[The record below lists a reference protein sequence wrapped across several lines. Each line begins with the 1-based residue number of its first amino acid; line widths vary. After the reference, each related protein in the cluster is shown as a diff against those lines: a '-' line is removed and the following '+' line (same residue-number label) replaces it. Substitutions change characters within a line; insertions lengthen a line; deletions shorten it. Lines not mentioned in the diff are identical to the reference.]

1 MSISPFGPKDVVII
15 GAGIAG
21 LAAAYTL
28 KKAGYRVL
36 VLEKSARVGGLIHT
50 KTDQGFLC
58 EIGPNTFLPS
68 AKPLLT
74 LAGKLGLDTELIQNP
89 AEHNRRYIFK
99 DGQLQELAMHPL
111 NFLKSPILSW
121 RGKLRLLWE
130 PFAKGPPAD
139 TDESIADFI
148 TRRLGAEVLTSLV
161 DPMVTGIIAGDTR
174 QLSIAATFPK
184 LAAMEKNH
192 KSLFGALRA
201 RRKRSGARP
210 KFGMLGFKN
219 GMETLCNALAI
230 ALKQDI
236 VLEIQIEKISQESNR
251 LWTIRFQ
258 HKGGTFVQNIPTVI
272 LATPAYTAA
281 EILSPLIPDIV
292 TPLSAIPYAPVTVAH
307 VGYRTKDMGRMRP
320 GFGFLIPR
328 SEGVRL
334 LGVIWSSQIFQNRAP
349 KDHLLMTTMYG
360 GATDPEITEL
370 SDNDLVRILE
380 TDLQKTM
387 GIRARPAFLNIR
399 RHARAIPQYT
409 IGHLNRI
416 DHIETLLTTHTGLY
430 LSGNY
435 ISGYSVSDT
444 IQNAIQTATKVAEY
458 LTAHHYV

>member
-1 MSISPFGPKDVVII
+1 MSTSPFGPKDVVVI

-21 LAAAYTL
+21 LTAAYTL

-36 VLEKSARVGGLIHT
+36 LLEKNPRVGGLIQTHH
-50 KTDQGFLC
+50 DQGYLC
-58 EIGPNTFLPS
+58 EMGPNTFLPS
-68 AKPLLT
+68 AKPLLN
-74 LAGKLGLDTELIQNP
+74 LVSKLGLESELIQNP
-89 AEHNRRYIFK
+89 EDHNRRYIFK
-99 DGQLQELAMHPL
+99 NGQLQELAMHPL
-111 NFLKSPILSW
+111 KFLKSPILSW

-174 QLSIAATFPK
+174 QLSMAATFPK

-192 KSLFGALRA
+192 KSLFGAMRA
-201 RRKRSGARP
+201 KRKRAGAKP
-210 KFGMLGFKN
+210 KMGLLGFKT
-219 GMETLCNALAI
+219 GMDTLCVALANAL
-230 ALKQDI
+230 KDDI
-236 VLEIQIEKISQESNR
+236 ILEAQIEKISQRPDRRWE
-251 LWTIRFQ
+251 IRFQ
-258 HKGGTFVQNIPTVI
+258 QKEGTFVQAAPT
-272 LATPAYTAA
+272 LLMATPAYTTAA
-281 EILSPLIPDIV
+281 FLSPLSADVV

-307 VGYRTKDMGRMRP
+307 VGYRAKDANAVP
-320 GFGFLIPR
+320 GFGYLIPR

-349 KDHLLMTTMYG
+349 AGHILMTTMYG
-360 GATDPEITEL
+360 GATDPEMSEL
-370 SDNDLVRILE
+370 SDNDMVRLLE
-380 TDLQKTM
+380 QDLQKTM
-387 GIRARPAFLNIR
+387 GIAARPSYLNIR
-399 RHARAIPQYT
+399 RHIRAIPQYT

-416 DHIETLLTTHTGLY
+416 DHIETILTGHPGLY

-444 IQNAIQTATKVAEY
+444 IQNATQAATKVAEY